1 VVLPAVSDKS
11 GKRRPFIVAGL
22 LGGIPGIVGLALA
35 PTYPLL
41 LISCFTLGFFLVSVN
56 PIGTQYASE
65 TALPTPEGTS
75 NGLISLAGQL
85 SVILVFAM
93 EPLQRATG
101 SYVAPLLC
109 FAALLGGSALL
120 ATTLVEAPARKH

>member
-1 VVLPAVSDKS
+1 VSDKS

-41 LISCFTLGFFLVSVN
+41 LISCFALGFFLVSVN

-101 SYVAPLLC
+101 SYAAPLLC

-120 ATTLVEAPARKH
+120 ATTLVEAPARKR